1 MTSKP
6 RLLVASTN
14 PGKLRELS
22 SLLAGL
28 DLEIA
33 DLRSL
38 GLALEVPEEG
48 PDYASIARFKAETYA
63 RASGLWT
70 LADDTGLEVDALG
83 GAPGLRSAR
92 LSGDDVSRRAR
103 LLDLLAAHPRPWSA
117 RFRCA
122 AALAGPQG
130 EVAVGQGTCEGEII
144 AEERGQHGFG
154 YDPLFLVAGTGMTM
168 AELPLPQK
176 NLLSHR
182 ARAVHDL
189 MARLAERPLPG
200 APPLLLR

>member
-1 MTSKP
+1 MTP
-6 RLLVASTN
+6 DNRLLVASTN
-14 PGKLRELS
+14 PGKLRELL
-22 SLLAGL
+22 SLLAGRHF
-28 DLEIA
+28 EIT

-92 LSGDDVSRRAR
+92 LSGDDASRRAR
-103 LLDLLAAHPRPWSA
+103 LLELLAGRPRPWTA

-130 EVAVGQGTCEGEII
+130 EVVVGHGTCEGEILP
-144 AEERGQHGFG
+144 EERGDHGFG
-154 YDPLFLVAGTGMTM
+154 YDPLFLVAGTDRTM

-200 APPLLLR
+200 APPLPLR